1 MRRLTGLV
9 ATSRITH
16 ATPACFYSHVVDRD
30 LESDIAG
37 HLVGSH
43 PLGHP
48 QVDLALGGGL
58 CFLLPNSSAS
68 SCRTDDVDLV
78 AAAAKN
84 KLTVLTT
91 PAEFRALPEDASALG
106 TIGLFNRDH
115 LNYEIDR
122 IATPAEQR
130 EPSLVDMTRKALGVL
145 SKTVAQRNAPGL
157 FLMVEGSRIDM
168 AGHSNDPAGHVHDIL
183 AYQEAVVAVKSFV
196 DGALD
201 ETPVLCCAD
210 RCDRP
215 AMSLGSR
222 SRHPA
227 QNKAGMPTVMISV
240 RRCLRRSTD
249 FARSATTRPVR
260 CDESASADV
269 PGGLALAR
277 QLTDA
282 YPIYEWLPD
291 ALHNATS
298 STIAL
303 AARLRTGLAR
313 SEIARLVNVGLGLSD
328 PSDDELARLEAS
340 LGDTWK
346 LHGLLGD
353 MASWRA
359 QLGWSTTG
367 HSGVD
372 GACARSGTS

>member
-1 MRRLTGLV
+1 MTGLV

-37 HLVGSH
+37 HLVSSH

-122 IATPAEQR
+122 IAMPAEQR
-130 EPSLVDMTRKALGVL
+130 EPSLVDMTKKALGVL

-201 ETPVLCCAD
+201 ETLVLLPHRSMRSPRLCTNGIAD
-210 RCDRP
+210 VAQLRTRP
-215 AMSLGSR
+215 A
-222 SRHPA
+222 
-227 QNKAGMPTVMISV
+227 
-240 RRCLRRSTD
+240 C
-249 FARSATTRPVR
+249 
-260 CDESASADV
+260 
-269 PGGLALAR
+269 R
-277 QLTDA
+277 Q
-282 YPIYEWLPD
+282 
-291 ALHNATS
+291 S
-298 STIAL
+298 
-303 AARLRTGLAR
+303 
-313 SEIARLVNVGLGLSD
+313 
-328 PSDDELARLEAS
+328 
-340 LGDTWK
+340 
-346 LHGLLGD
+346 
-353 MASWRA
+353 
-359 QLGWSTTG
+359 
-367 HSGVD
+367 
-372 GACARSGTS
+372 